1 MDIEEYIDKIVQ
13 NGKIEDMERLSEMLE
28 DTMDIIKSY
37 DERCYNEY
45 ALELYELAYG
55 KNLNKE
61 MAEKIVSKMRP
72 YGKRWSIEETKQ
84 MQEQRGINN
93 VSPIDFF
100 VVINSAFNDY
110 QNIFGDNIEDYIR
123 FTMDF
128 IKDEDAKQDKVYT
141 YFTTITI

>member
-28 DTMDIIKSY
+28 DTMDIVKSY

-72 YGKRWSIEETKQ
+72 YGKRWNIEET
-84 MQEQRGINN
+84 ENVQRQYGLNN
-93 VSPIDFF
+93 ISPVDFY
-100 VVINSAFNDY
+100 VVLNSAYNDY
-110 QNIFGDNIEDYIR
+110 KDLFDENIDMYVR
-123 FTMDF
+123 FANDF
-128 IKDEDAKQDKVYT
+128 INDEDAKQGTVFK
-141 YFTTITI
+141 YFTQIAE